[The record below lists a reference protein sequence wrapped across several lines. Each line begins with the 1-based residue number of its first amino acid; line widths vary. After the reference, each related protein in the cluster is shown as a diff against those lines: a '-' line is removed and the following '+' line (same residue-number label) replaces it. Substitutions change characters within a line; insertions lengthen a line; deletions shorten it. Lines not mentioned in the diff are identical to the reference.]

1 MKYYISKE
9 NVESS
14 IDYFRNAGFDTD
26 DMLFLYLLSKHL
38 GVTASFPVTYLVG
51 KLSDEKKKE
60 YLHSIW
66 MLAGL
71 FDSSETCKKRG
82 LLFPTAFNR
91 ISLYQ
96 PGTEFSG
103 VLGRIK
109 DTIEKKNINVPIYND
124 NGSMLTLKT
133 NYRDLIKENYLK
145 ENKISLSHLAAWILR
160 YTSFDF
166 ETEPNEKQ
174 FTRVVEKTIRRF
186 LKITKNDFLWLFEDD
201 LSNKRLIPSDSGV
214 TGEQIRLKFP
224 FDDSKTPEVEL
235 ASAGIDTQ
243 ISVIE
248 REVVDRYLALNGDNP
263 SDSDIFEILKNKKQI
278 VLTGV
283 PGVGKSRYTQML
295 CDNPFFTKTK
305 TIQFHASY
313 SYEDFIGAEIL
324 KTDDKGTNVTT
335 RRGTF
340 LDFADKAANDPDP
353 NAKYLFV
360 IDELNRGNI
369 AEIFGET
376 ILALDRDY
384 TVDLSRTYGGI
395 STLKLPDN
403 FYIVATMNTSDR
415 NIAFLDL
422 AIRRRF
428 AFVPL
433 MPNYDFLSE
442 DVTLENIDLGNVLRV
457 INQRIIETL
466 KDPELILGQSY
477 FIPPKTDKGY
487 VWDFERFKNQF
498 NFVLLPTIREYS
510 FNEPSAVNTII
521 GENLG
526 DGIQE
531 TDEFIIAFEAEFSI

>member
-1 MKYYISKE
+1 
-9 NVESS
+9 
-14 IDYFRNAGFDTD
+14 
-26 DMLFLYLLSKHL
+26 
-38 GVTASFPVTYLVG
+38 
-51 KLSDEKKKE
+51 
-60 YLHSIW
+60 
-66 MLAGL
+66 
-71 FDSSETCKKRG
+71 
-82 LLFPTAFNR
+82 
-91 ISLYQ
+91 
-96 PGTEFSG
+96 
-103 VLGRIK
+103 
-109 DTIEKKNINVPIYND
+109 
-124 NGSMLTLKT
+124 MLTLRT

-145 ENKISLSHLAAWILR
+145 GNKISLSYLAAWILR

-166 ETEPNEKQ
+166 ETAPNEKQ
-174 FTRVVEKTIRRF
+174 FTRVVEKTIRKF

-201 LSNKRLIPSDSGV
+201 LSNKRLIPSDSGI
-214 TGEQIRLKFP
+214 TGDQIRSKFS
-224 FDDSKTPEVEL
+224 FDDSKIPEVEL
-235 ASAGIDTQ
+235 ASAGMDTQ
-243 ISVIE
+243 NSVIE

-263 SDSDIFEILKNKKQI
+263 SDNDIFEILKSKKQI

-295 CDNPFFTKTK
+295 CDNPFFARTK

-324 KTDDKGTNVTT
+324 KTDDNGTNVTT
-335 RRGTF
+335 RRGAF

-384 TVDLSRTYGGI
+384 TVDLSRTYEGI

-442 DVTLENIDLGNVLRV
+442 DVILENIDLGNVLRV

-477 FIPPKTDKGY
+477 FIPPKTDNAY
-487 VWDFERFKNQF
+487 VWDFESFKNQF

-510 FNEPSAVNTII
+510 FNEPSAINTII